1 MTGGCELATEPG
13 SHVHRPEPA
22 PTATASKPRPPGQD
36 GPNPELLA
44 SLQDKTL
51 QLRALHH
58 KRPTKDGQ
66 QQWLLELHQAD
77 TLLASW
83 PAVSGR
89 PGSQR
94 LDRRWSPGNGAPFH
108 KVLTASAHRKPGVKT
123 SGSISPPFRHKP
135 QWTGD
140 SPLQSRQR
148 LCLPAGSC
156 ITAGPQSL
164 DGGGRAEAPQGSE
177 LMPRD
182 QLPSNA
188 S

>member
-1 MTGGCELATEPG
+1 MTGGCELVTEPG
-13 SHVHRPEPA
+13 SHVDRPEPA

-94 LDRRWSPGNGAPFH
+94 LDRRWSPGNGAPLPQGAYSLGAPETWGEDIWIN
-108 KVLTASAHRKPGVKT
+108 LTPRFDTSRSGLGIHHCNPG
-123 SGSISPPFRHKP
+123 SGCV
-135 QWTGD
+135 
-140 SPLQSRQR
+140 
-148 LCLPAGSC
+148 CLPDRA
-156 ITAGPQSL
+156 SL
-164 DGGGRAEAPQGSE
+164 LALKAWMEVVE
-177 LMPRD
+177 LKR
-182 QLPSNA
+182 LRVLN
-188 S
+188 